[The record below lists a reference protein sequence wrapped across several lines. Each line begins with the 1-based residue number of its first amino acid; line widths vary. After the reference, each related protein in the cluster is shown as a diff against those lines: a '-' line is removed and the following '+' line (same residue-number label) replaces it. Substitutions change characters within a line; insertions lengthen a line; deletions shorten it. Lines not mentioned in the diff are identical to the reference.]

1 MKQSILLSS
10 IILSLLISLNAS
22 AKDYDRKAFGG
33 WKDFDRDCQ
42 NQRHELLI
50 RLSTIPVT
58 FTNAKRCIV
67 KQGKWISP
75 YTNKVIYSA
84 REIDIDHIL
93 PVSLSWYY
101 GAKYWTK
108 QERIDFYNDPINIVP
123 VEKRLN
129 RQKGA
134 KDITQWL
141 PPKNQC
147 GYIARFMRVIKK
159 YKLNPPA
166 EKTAQFNK
174 LVDGCR
180 IKPA

>member
-1 MKQSILLSS
+1 MKQYIILLS
-10 IILSLLISLNAS
+10 IILSLLVCFGTI

-50 RLSTIPVT
+50 SLSTIPVK
-58 FTNAKRCIV
+58 FTNAKQCTV
-67 KQGKWISP
+67 KQGKWISL
-75 YTNKVIYSA
+75 YTNEVIYFA
-84 REIDIDHIL
+84 KEIDIDHIL

-108 QERIDFYNDPINIVP
+108 QERIDFYNDPANIVP
-123 VEKRLN
+123 VEKRFN

-141 PPKNQC
+141 PPQNQC
-147 GYIARFMRVIKK
+147 SYIARFMRVIKK
-159 YKLNPPA
+159 YKLKPPA
-166 EKTAQFNK
+166 EKIVQFET
-174 LVDGCR
+174 LLQRCR
-180 IKPA
+180 N

>member
-1 MKQSILLSS
+1 MKQYIILSS
-10 IILSLLISLNAS
+10 IILSLLVSFSTI

-50 RLSTIPVT
+50 SLSTIPVT
-58 FTNAKRCIV
+58 FTNAKQCTV

-75 YTNKVIYSA
+75 YSNKVIYSA
-84 REIDIDHIL
+84 KEIDIDHIL
-93 PVSLSWYY
+93 PVSLSWHY

-108 QERIDFYNDPINIVP
+108 QQRIEFYNDPINIVP

-141 PPKNQC
+141 PPQNQC
-147 GYIARFMRVIKK
+147 GYISRFMRVIKK
-159 YKLNPPA
+159 YKFNPPA
-166 EKTAQFNK
+166 EKMVQFEA
-174 LVDGCR
+174 LLHRCR
-180 IKPA
+180 N

>member
-1 MKQSILLSS
+1 MKQYLILLS
-10 IILSLLISLNAS
+10 IILSLLVNFGAI
-22 AKDYDRKAFGG
+22 AKDYDRKAYGG

-50 RLSTIPVT
+50 SLSTMPVT
-58 FTNAKRCIV
+58 FTNAKQCTV

-75 YTNKVIYSA
+75 YTNGVIYSA
-84 REIDIDHIL
+84 KEIDIDHIL

-108 QERIDFYNDPINIVP
+108 QERIEFYNDPINIVP

-134 KDITQWL
+134 KDITEWL

-159 YKLNPPA
+159 YNLKPP
-166 EKTAQFNK
+166 EKKMRQFEK
-174 LVDGCR
+174 LVHGCR
-180 IKPA
+180 KSN